1 MFVFLS
7 RIQNIYI
14 VFVIRFA
21 LLLKFIS
28 SLKETMTAAKE
39 KKNTWGK
46 TLRKQVNSSFSVI
59 YLQKPAVEAKGSDIV
74 QPLETTYFLIGEET
88 SDASI
93 YFLSRKG
100 LGVRGSKAVLITRD
114 SVL

>member
-1 MFVFLS
+1 MVRS
-7 RIQNIYI
+7 VVEIY
-14 VFVIRFA
+14 FFSEGNHDRC
-21 LLLKFIS
+21 
-28 SLKETMTAAKE
+28 EG

-74 QPLETTYFLIGEET
+74 QHLETTYFLIGEET

-100 LGVRGSKAVLITRD
+100 LGVRGSKAVLLTRD
-114 SVL
+114 FVL